1 MGKTF
6 GSLFVQKMISFIFG
20 CGGSSV
26 RFGLSGCGAEPPA
39 AVAPLVAERGLQA
52 PGFSNGGMWLSGVRP
67 GLQSTGLVAPRHVR
81 SSQIRDQT
89 PISYIGRWIL
99 YH

>member
-1 MGKTF
+1 
-6 GSLFVQKMISFIFG
+6 MISFIFG

-52 PGFSNGGMWLSGVRP
+52 PGKELDMTEQLN
-67 GLQSTGLVAPRHVR
+67 
-81 SSQIRDQT
+81 
-89 PISYIGRWIL
+89 
-99 YH
+99 